1 MARISADSPLARSML
16 NRPSMVP
23 GLRRWHLWA
32 GALLAAVAV
41 LPSRTAQAQTTGTG
55 TGGTC
60 PGINI
65 TVSQTVPRFPIGNQD
80 DNPQDPFPSRDQNL
94 DPNAINY
101 NDCNSDIHLQF
112 TGNVSGLPCTDTM
125 QIWAGT
131 TDCTA
136 TSARQANS
144 GAAHCWPVTGTVALQ
159 TAFTLNIR
167 AEDLVAFI
175 SNSEPPS
182 TYAPQGAKTACRSQ
196 IAPGVVSLGVY
207 FMAMEADG
215 LTMDGTPA
223 MYSLDVALVGPDPPT
238 NLTAGV
244 GENLIVASWTPSI
257 DSTIQGFNVYC
268 QDQGANGGDA
278 GLLEAGLPE
287 ATLICPDTGPT
298 VAGDAEAG
306 TSTPAATDACVSV
319 NMVGTGAAGG
329 ATCVSNV
336 LVDQFQIGASL
347 STDGGEA
354 GIVSPVVPDAN
365 TGEASVPVGT
375 AVGISD
381 VPSMYLCGVA
391 GGNTTNSLVI
401 TAFSDGGAEIK
412 DFTQYAV
419 AVAATDGVGNIGLLS
434 NLACVTPAPV
444 VTFWDRYLEDG
455 GLAGG
460 GFCALQGAGI
470 PVGGSLFGIG
480 MSAAALAYVRRRGRR
495 SR

>member
-16 NRPSMVP
+16 VRRSMIS

-32 GALLAAVAV
+32 GALLVAVAV

-55 TGGTC
+55 GGTC
-60 PGINI
+60 PSVSV
-65 TVSQTVPRFPIGNQD
+65 TVNPTVPRFPANNPD
-80 DNPQDPFPSRDQNL
+80 DNPNGTFPSRPENL

-101 NDCNSDIHLQF
+101 NDCSSDIHLQF
-112 TGNVSGLPCTDTM
+112 SGSVSGLPCTDTM

-131 TDCTA
+131 TDCTQ

-144 GAAHCWPVTGTVALQ
+144 GAAHCWPVTQSVALQ
-159 TAFTLNIR
+159 TTFTLNIR
-167 AEDLVAFI
+167 AEDLVAYI

-182 TYAPQGAKTACRSQ
+182 TYFAHGATFCRSQ
-196 IAPGVVSLGVY
+196 VAPGVVSLGVY

-244 GENLIVASWTPSI
+244 GENLIVATWTPSV

-287 ATLICPDTGPT
+287 ATLVCPDTGAT
-298 VAGDAEAG
+298 AAGDAEAG
-306 TSTPAATDACVSV
+306 TSTPADTDACVPV
-319 NMVGTGAAGG
+319 NVSGMGGAGG

-347 STDGGEA
+347 ATDGGEA
-354 GIVSPVVPDAN
+354 GIVSPIVPDAD
-365 TGEASVPVGT
+365 TGDAAVPVGT

-381 VPSMYLCGVA
+381 VPSLYLCGVV
-391 GGNTTNSLVI
+391 GGNTTSSLVI

-434 NLACVTPAPV
+434 NLACVTPQPV
-444 VTFWDRYLEDG
+444 ITFWDQYLKDG

-460 GFCALQGAGI
+460 GFCALEGAGI
-470 PVGGSLFGIG
+470 PVSGSLFGIG
-480 MSAAALAYVRRRGRR
+480 MSAAALAYARRRRRR